1 MIQSKPRVGEFK
13 STNDEF
19 YDPYYTPGVQSSRGG
34 IIDRKDYKDTMP
46 AGQAI
51 WLLLF
56 LLSIAGV
63 IVFTIAAGLSTSMG
77 WIVDGSK
84 ASTIEN
90 IVAASLLGTL
100 VISLF
105 ALCMCRLLEH
115 RS

>member
-34 IIDRKDYKDTMP
+34 I
-46 AGQAI
+46 
-51 WLLLF
+51 
-56 LLSIAGV
+56 IAGV